1 MKKRYSDCVQ
11 DFEENGSHNSIN
23 KQQKSSEIHWRN
35 KTNINTKIQ
44 ENLELTGEN
53 KDGSDKEEEKVDPN
67 EDKEYEEEECD
78 EYEPLN
84 IMENPSPNNIIE
96 ADYSKIEPP
105 KI

>member
-67 EDKEYEEEECD
+67 EDKEYEECD

-84 IMENPSPNNIIE
+84 IMENPSPDNIIE